1 MRHLIAIG
9 LLLAIMTPA
18 LAQTEVLHLPLSPDP
33 QDPNYS
39 ITWCLGWSG
48 ANARSKPVLKGWGE
62 GSEGVAAAVFD
73 KTALQSAI
81 DSTVTAYG
89 GWDAHIIVTQVNW
102 VTTLIPIQFTPIV
115 GSADVGSSDGIFAY
129 QADGQNTH
137 PIFGDAANWR
147 TNSGGGLWLDDQG
160 TTYDR
165 GWNGPAFHDAV
176 LAGVSRGASMV
187 QTVPYPDW
195 QNEQGWPDTHPA
207 WNIVIDCDEAMIE
220 HYVRSNALLL
230 FAGALGDIEANVFGA
245 NQWGGIADIRVEF
258 AQPPQTA
265 PWIYAAPNRFN
276 LMMSLVDPVSAPQV
290 VTVTNPGTG
299 TLAWTAAEAPEQTWI
314 SLTDAS
320 GGDGDSFQ
328 ITLDVSTLAPGDY
341 SGKIEVSDAAASNSP
356 VPVEVNVSVFAT
368 QSPQIEL
375 VPDALAFQAPT
386 SDPIPPSQAVTVN
399 NVSFGTL
406 AWTATPDP
414 NAAWL
419 SVTNGTGSDGDS
431 FDVHVTATGLAL
443 GVYSSSVT
451 VTDPNASNSPQTLP
465 VTMYV
470 QDQDADIDKANSYD
484 NGWETGPD
492 GWVVNCKTIHA
503 AWVAGGIG
511 SDGFLVRLGD
521 SITYANP
528 SGQWPRYGAG
538 KTADDIAI
546 CNWMHA
552 NAGGTGNVSVDG
564 WYLSAEDMPGGRSY
578 TAESGIR
585 TGQYLTGGA
594 DLPSMDEMYT
604 LGFTNPDGKQYRD
617 AEIAS
622 ILLGTNDA
630 SSNRPTAE
638 VEANIEAIADKL
650 LANNIIPI
658 LITMPP
664 KRSDMTDVTNYNA
677 AIYNL
682 AERRKWP
689 LIDFCEEVL
698 RRRPG
703 TTWDGTLIS
712 GDGVHPSAS
721 GEGTSGADYTSA
733 SSPYQNNGEALS
745 NVGYLLYSWLTVQKI
760 KEVKTK
766 VIDAGAAQLFSSE
779 PPADGTLP
787 KTQNNV
793 ILLTFDGPIIMPA
806 GQPISI
812 FGGGWEEGDAFTYSI
827 EPDGVTLKAVEQGPM
842 LPNLTWYQIT
852 PMDLDVDWFALDV
865 CTLQGD
871 ANGSARVTVADYSV
885 VKNTMSQYTDGRA
898 DLNGSGRV
906 TVADYSVVKA
916 HIGERVPIKP

>member
-1 MRHLIAIG
+1 MRHLVVTG
-9 LLLAIMTPA
+9 LMLAIVAPA

-33 QDPNYS
+33 HDPNYS
-39 ITWCLGWSG
+39 ITWCLGWDG
-48 ANARSKPVLKGWGE
+48 ANARAKPTLRGWGE
-62 GSEGVAAAVFD
+62 GSEGVVAAVFD

-81 DSTVTAYG
+81 DSTVTSYG

-102 VTTLIPIQFTPIV
+102 ITTPIALQFTPVV

-129 QADGQNTH
+129 QADGQNSH
-137 PIFGDAANWR
+137 PLFGDTANWR

-160 TTYDR
+160 TPYNL

-176 LAGVSRGASMV
+176 LAGASRGASKV
-187 QTVPYPDW
+187 EYPPWSQYLWTDIA
-195 QNEQGWPDTHPA
+195 DS
-207 WNIVIDCDEAMIE
+207 WNVVIDCTEAMVE
-220 HYVRSNALLL
+220 HYINSNALLL
-230 FAGALGDIEANVFGA
+230 FAGAVGDIPGVTVFGA
-245 NQWGGIADIRVEF
+245 NQWGGQADIRVEF

-276 LMMSLVDPVSAPQV
+276 LMMSLTDPVSAPQG
-290 VTVTNPGTG
+290 VTVTNAGTG
-299 TLAWTAAEAPEQTWI
+299 TLAWTAAEAPDQTWM
-314 SLTDAS
+314 SLANTS

-328 ITLDVSTLAPGDY
+328 ITVDVTSLAIGDY
-341 SGKIEVSDAAASNSP
+341 SGTVEVTDAAANNSP
-356 VPVEVNVSVFAT
+356 VPVQVNVSVFAS
-368 QSPQIEL
+368 QSPQIQL
-375 VPDALAFQAPT
+375 VPDTLEFVAPAT
-386 SDPIPPSQAVTVN
+386 DPIPPSQAVTVN

-431 FDVHVTATGLAL
+431 FDVHVDSTGQAL
-443 GVYSSSVT
+443 GVHTSSVT
-451 VTDPNASNSPQTLP
+451 VSDPNASNSPQVLP

-484 NGWETGPD
+484 DGWETGPD
-492 GWVVNCKTIHA
+492 GWVTNCKVIHA

-552 NAGGTGNVSVDG
+552 GAGGTGNVSVDG
-564 WYLSAEDMPGGRSY
+564 WYLSAQDMPGGRSY

-617 AEIAS
+617 AEIAT

-630 SSNRPTAE
+630 SANRPTSE
-638 VEANIEAIADKL
+638 VETNLEAIADKL

-658 LITMPP
+658 LITLPP

-677 AIYNL
+677 AIYSL
-682 AERRKWP
+682 AQRRQWP
-689 LIDFCEEVL
+689 LIDFCQEVL

-712 GDGVHPSAS
+712 GDGVHPSA
-721 GEGTSGADYTSA
+721 TGASYTSS
-733 SSPYQNNGEALS
+733 SSPYLNNGEPLS

-766 VIDAGAAQLFSSE
+766 VIDAGAAALVSSE

-793 ILLTFDGPIIMPA
+793 ILLTFDGPITMPA
-806 GQPISI
+806 GQPISV
-812 FGGGWEEGDAFTYSI
+812 FGGGFEEGNAFTYSI

-842 LPNLTWYQIT
+842 LTNQTWYQIT
-852 PMDLDVDWFALDV
+852 PMDLDVDWFSLDV

-871 ANGSARVTVADYSV
+871 ANGSGRVTTADYSMI
-885 VKNTMSQYTDGRA
+885 KANMSQYTDGRP

-906 TVADYSVVKA
+906 TTADYSVVKA
-916 HIGERVPIKP
+916 HLGERVPIKP

>member
-1 MRHLIAIG
+1 MRHLVAIG
-9 LLLAIMTPA
+9 LLLAVTAPA
-18 LAQTEVLHLPLSPDP
+18 PAQIEVQHLPTGPDP

-48 ANARSKPVLKGWGE
+48 ANGRAKPTLRSWGE

-73 KTALQSAI
+73 KAALQTAI
-81 DSTVTAYG
+81 DNTLASYG

-102 VTTLIPIQFTPIV
+102 IPTEPPVAFTPIV
-115 GSADVGSSDGIFAY
+115 GSADVGSSNGIFAY
-129 QADGQNTH
+129 QPDGQNDH
-137 PIFGDAANWR
+137 PVFGYAANWN
-147 TNSGGGLWLDDQG
+147 TNLQGGVWSDDQG
-160 TTYDR
+160 TAYNR
-165 GWNGPAFHDAV
+165 GWNGPSFHDAV
-176 LAGVSRGASMV
+176 LAGVSRRASMV
-187 QTVPYPDW
+187 QTVPHPGW
-195 QNEQGWPDTHPA
+195 QSEEGWPDTHPA
-207 WNIVIDCDEAMIE
+207 WNIVIDCREELIE
-220 HYVRSNALLL
+220 NYIDGNALLL
-230 FAGALGDIEANVFGA
+230 FAGGVGDTSVDVFGA
-245 NQWGGIADIRVEF
+245 AQWGGGADIRVRIG
-258 AQPPQTA
+258 QPPQTA
-265 PWIYAAPNRFN
+265 PWIYASPNSFE
-276 LMMSLVDPVSAPQV
+276 LTMALTDPVSAPQV

-299 TLAWTAAEAPEQTWI
+299 TLSWTAAEAPEQTWI
-314 SLTDAS
+314 SLTNAS
-320 GGDGDSFQ
+320 GSDGDSFQ
-328 ITLDVSTLAPGDY
+328 IILDVSTLTPGDY
-341 SGKIEVSDAAASNSP
+341 AGKIEVSDAAANNGP
-356 VPVEVNVSVFAT
+356 VDVWVDVSVFAT
-368 QSPQIEL
+368 QSPQMEL
-375 VPDALAFQAPT
+375 VPDALAFVAPAG
-386 SDPIPPSQAVTVN
+386 DPIPPSQAVTVN

-414 NAAWL
+414 NDAWL
-419 SVTNGTGSDGDS
+419 SVTNGSGSDGDS
-431 FDVHVTATGLAL
+431 FDVHVNATGLSL

-451 VTDPNASNSPQTLP
+451 VSDPNASNSPQTLP

-484 NGWETGPD
+484 DGWETDPD
-492 GWVVNCKTIHA
+492 GWVTNCRLIHA
-503 AWVAGGIG
+503 DWVAGGIG

-528 SGQWPRYGAG
+528 SGQWPRHGAG

-552 NAGGTGNVSVDG
+552 GAGGIGNVSVDG
-564 WYLSAEDMPGGRSY
+564 WYLSAQDMPGGRSY

-617 AEIAS
+617 AEVAT

-630 SSNRPTAE
+630 SANRPTSE
-638 VEANIEAIADKL
+638 VETNIEAIADKL

-658 LITMPP
+658 LITLPP
-664 KRSDMTDVTNYNA
+664 KRNDMTDVTNYNA
-677 AIYNL
+677 AIYSL
-682 AERRKWP
+682 AERRQWP

-721 GEGTSGADYTSA
+721 GASYTSS
-733 SSPYQNNGEALS
+733 SSPYLNNGEPLS

-760 KEVKTK
+760 KEVKAK
-766 VIDAGAAQLFSSE
+766 VIDAGAAALVSSE

-787 KTQNNV
+787 KTQNNI
-793 ILLTFDGPIIMPA
+793 ILLTFDGPITMPA
-806 GQPISI
+806 GQPISV
-812 FGGGWEEGDAFTYSI
+812 FGGGFEEGNAFTYSI

-842 LPNLTWYQIT
+842 LTNLTWYQIT
-852 PMDLDVDWFALDV
+852 PMELDVDWFSVDV

-871 ANGSARVTVADYSV
+871 ANGSGRVTTADYSE
-885 VKNTMSQYTDGRA
+885 VKAHMGEYTDARY

-906 TVADYSVVKA
+906 TTADYSVVKA
-916 HIGERVPIKP
+916 HMGDRQPIKP